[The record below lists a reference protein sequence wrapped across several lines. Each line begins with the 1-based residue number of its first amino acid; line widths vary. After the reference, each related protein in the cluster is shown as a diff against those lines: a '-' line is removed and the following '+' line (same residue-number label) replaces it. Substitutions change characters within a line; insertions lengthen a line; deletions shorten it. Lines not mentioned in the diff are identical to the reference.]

1 MAEFVKVAKTNEL
14 EPGQAPLDWSAGTA
28 SRRVLRRPRSGRRH
42 RGRGVGKRLGRLTAR
57 VFRHVCD
64 F

>member
-14 EPGQAPLDWSAGTA
+14 EPGQARLDLSAGTA

-42 RGRGVGKRLGRLTAR
+42 RGRGVSKRWA
-57 VFRHVCD
+57 D
-64 F
+64 